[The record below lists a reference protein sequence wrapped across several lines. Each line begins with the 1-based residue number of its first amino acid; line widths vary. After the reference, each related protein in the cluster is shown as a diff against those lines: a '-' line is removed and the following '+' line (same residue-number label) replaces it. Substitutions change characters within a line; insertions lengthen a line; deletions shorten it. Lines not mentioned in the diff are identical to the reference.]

1 MSIRKRTK
9 VLFSVSLLVT
19 VAISVAVGFVWGG
32 NSYKSKYSEKLD
44 SADFN
49 IFWDAYSKLKNT
61 YLGTVDPQ
69 KYLYGSIAGGYS
81 SLDDPYTVFLS
92 PEISKQFKDELSG
105 DLEGVGLRLG
115 IKDGLPTVMSPI
127 ADSPAF
133 KAGLKANDKILKV
146 DDFMTDNQLLDLVV
160 SKIRGAAGT
169 KVKLTVMKSSDNS
182 VKEIELT
189 REKINVTTV
198 EESFVNNTAIIT
210 VSEFGTQTM
219 IDFDAAVVK
228 AKERNVKKV
237 ILDLRDNPGGL
248 LDAAIEMEEYFLP
261 KNSIA
266 VIEESKLGRN
276 EHKTSVE
283 RGMQDVELVV
293 LVNEGSASASEIFAG
308 AMKDLKRA
316 KVIGAKT
323 FGKGTVQELG
333 DLGSGSSTKITVAK
347 WLTPNG
353 TSIDKNGIEP
363 DVKVEDKRTSAFD
376 TNDPVLKEAL
386 K

>member
-1 MSIRKRTK
+1 
-9 VLFSVSLLVT
+9 
-19 VAISVAVGFVWGG
+19 
-32 NSYKSKYSEKLD
+32 
-44 SADFN
+44 
-49 IFWDAYSKLKNT
+49 
-61 YLGTVDPQ
+61 
-69 KYLYGSIAGGYS
+69 
-81 SLDDPYTVFLS
+81 
-92 PEISKQFKDELSG
+92 
-105 DLEGVGLRLG
+105 
-115 IKDGLPTVMSPI
+115 
-127 ADSPAF
+127 
-133 KAGLKANDKILKV
+133 
-146 DDFMTDNQLLDLVV
+146 
-160 SKIRGAAGT
+160 
-169 KVKLTVMKSSDNS
+169 
-182 VKEIELT
+182 
-189 REKINVTTV
+189 
-198 EESFVNNTAIIT
+198 
-210 VSEFGTQTM
+210 
-219 IDFDAAVVK
+219 
-228 AKERNVKKV
+228 
-237 ILDLRDNPGGL
+237 
-248 LDAAIEMEEYFLP
+248 MEEYFLP